1 MNLLKSTGTFG
12 FFTIISRLLGYLRD
26 ILIAVFLGTGV
37 LADAFF
43 VAFRIPNTFRR
54 LFSEG
59 TFNAAFVPSYSSEI
73 TKGKA
78 KSNKFA
84 NDIFNLLFLGLF
96 FLVLIIQIFMPAFV
110 SIIAPGFIDDFDKM
124 ELAISLTRITFPF
137 LFFISLASFFS
148 AILNS
153 HNKFAATSAA
163 PIVLNIVLIVILF
176 FSKYLGDELVYYLS
190 YGVSLAGILQLL
202 FLYKFVIKF
211 YSLKFNF
218 RIASI
223 KGNNKVKIFFKKLLP
238 SIFSSGVTQINIL
251 VGTIIASFQAS
262 AVSYLYYADRIYQIN
277 LAIAGI
283 AIGVV
288 VLPQLSKHIR
298 SKKKDK
304 ILLIQNKALE
314 LSLFLSLPASV
325 ALLLGS
331 ENIISALFGYGS
343 FSEIAAQNSAK
354 ALYYFAL
361 GLPAFSLIKI
371 FSSFFFANHD
381 TKTPFYISL
390 VSVILNIII
399 SVYYFNK
406 IGFVIIPIATSI
418 SSWFNGIFL
427 FIFLKNKNLFKFNN
441 EFIVRFI
448 KIIIASLSM
457 GVFFNFLLIY
467 FQNQLAFDQNLKSF
481 YLILSV
487 VMGLLFYLF
496 VSYWIKAFKISD
508 FKLNY

>member
-12 FFTIISRLLGYLRD
+12 FFTLISRLLGYLRD
-26 ILIAVFLGTGV
+26 ILIAVFLGTGP
-37 LADAFF
+37 LADVFF

-73 TKGKA
+73 VRGKTQ
-78 KSNKFA
+78 SNKFA
-84 NDIFNLLFLGLF
+84 NNVFNILFLGLF
-96 FLVLIIQIFMPAFV
+96 FLVFLVQIFMPIFV
-110 SIIAPGFIDDFDKM
+110 SIIAPGFVDDVEKI
-124 ELAISLTRITFPF
+124 ELAINLTRITFPF
-137 LFFISLASFFS
+137 LFFISLASFFA

-153 HNKFAATSAA
+153 HNRFAVASAA
-163 PIVLNIVLIVILF
+163 PIILNIILIGILF
-176 FSKYLGDELVYYLS
+176 FSKSLGDQLVYYLS

-202 FLYKFVIKF
+202 FLYKFVRKF

-218 RIASI
+218 KI
-223 KGNNKVKIFFKKLLP
+223 KTDNKVKVFFKKLLP

-288 VLPQLSKHIR
+288 VLPQLSKHIQ

-314 LSLFLSLPASV
+314 LSLFLSLPASI
-325 ALLLGS
+325 ALIIGS
-331 ENIISALFGYGS
+331 EEIISSLFGYGS
-343 FSEIAAQNSAK
+343 FNEISVSNSAK

-361 GLPAFSLIKI
+361 GLPAFALIKV
-371 FSSFFFANHD
+371 FSSFFFANHN

-390 VSVILNIII
+390 ISVLLNIII
-399 SVYYFNK
+399 SIYYFNK
-406 IGFVIIPIATSI
+406 IGFIAIPIATTI
-418 SSWFNGIFL
+418 SSWFNAFLL
-427 FIFLKNKNLFKFNN
+427 FIFLKKKGLFNFNRI
-441 EFIVRFI
+441 FLVRFI
-448 KIIIASLSM
+448 KIVIASIIM
-457 GVFFNFLLIY
+457 GVFFSFLTTY
-467 FQNQLAFDQNLKSF
+467 FQEELSFSQNLKSF
-481 YLILSV
+481 YLIIIV
-487 VMGLLFYLF
+487 VLALLFYLF
-496 VSYWIKAFKISD
+496 VSYLIKAFKMSD
-508 FKLNY
+508 IKLKS